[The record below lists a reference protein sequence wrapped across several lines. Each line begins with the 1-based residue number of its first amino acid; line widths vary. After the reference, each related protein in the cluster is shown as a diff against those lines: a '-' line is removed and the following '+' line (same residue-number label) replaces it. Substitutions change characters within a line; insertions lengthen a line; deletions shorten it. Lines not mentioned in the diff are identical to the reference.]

1 MTSDK
6 SEPTLFIVLLSH
18 ISRLNCSGSVLGTD
32 ESAIELPS
40 THQMHTLSE
49 LLNTTCRSHQYTTA
63 CVTGGYLNTTGLH
76 DT

>member
-6 SEPTLFIVLLSH
+6 SEPTVFKAHLSH
-18 ISRLNCSGSVLGTD
+18 ISRMNCSDPVLATD

-49 LLNTTCRSHQYTTA
+49 LLDTTCRSMSP
-63 CVTGGYLNTTGLH
+63 VTLQRVLLV
-76 DT
+76 DI